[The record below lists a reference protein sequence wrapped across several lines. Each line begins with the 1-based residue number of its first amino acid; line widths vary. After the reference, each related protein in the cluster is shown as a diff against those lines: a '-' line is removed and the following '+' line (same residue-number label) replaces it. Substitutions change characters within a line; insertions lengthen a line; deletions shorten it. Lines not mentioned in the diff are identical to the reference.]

1 MPAQRYR
8 YIGDAPSVHIPD
20 MLWGDPNDPELGVKP
35 GDVSEPYEGWHSPF
49 GEIVPVVSEVI
60 VPVGSKEEQEWL
72 KAHPEFAPV
81 KEAKA

>member
-35 GDVSEPYEGWHSPF
+35 GDVSEPYEGK
-49 GEIVPVVSEVI
+49 IVSDVI
-60 VPVGSKEEQEWL
+60 VPVGSKEEKAWL
-72 KAHPEFAPV
+72 DARKPQ
-81 KEAKA
+81 KEQG